1 MGRSATN
8 TKQKLIDTASE
19 LIWKNSYGSV
29 SVDDI
34 CKAADV
40 KKGSFY
46 HYFKSKAELA
56 VAVMDNCYDQSK
68 PMFDE
73 VFSPTRPACERFLK
87 LADVVLEE
95 QEKALEQYGF
105 VCGCPCASL
114 GSEMAMQEDLIR
126 EKVNKIFETYDK
138 YYEQAI
144 RDLIAEGLIE
154 DGIDVKARAVKVR
167 GFGMGQAAI
176 ARMENSL
183 EPFKRDLKIGWLRIL
198 GIDEK
203 KYDL

>member
-1 MGRSATN
+1 MGRAATN

-56 VAVMDNCYDQSK
+56 ITVMHNSYTESK
-68 PMFDE
+68 PMFDD
-73 VFSPTRPACERFLK
+73 VFSPTRPPCERFMK
-87 LADVVLEE
+87 LADLILEKQME
-95 QEKALEQYGF
+95 ALEKYGF
-105 VCGCPCASL
+105 VCGCPCVSL
-114 GSEMAMQEDLIR
+114 GSEMAMQDEGIR
-126 EKVNKIFETYDK
+126 EKINEIFALYDK

-144 RDLIAEGLIE
+144 RDMAAEGVIE
-154 DGIDVKARAVKVR
+154 DGVDIKARAAKVR
-167 GFGMGQAAI
+167 GFSMGQATV

-183 EPFKRDLKIGWLRIL
+183 EPFGRDLKIGWLRIL

-203 KYDL
+203 EHGF